1 MAIRELPRFEIYTAD
16 RLPAQTL
23 LRFGNDRFLPL
34 FSSPE
39 TARQFFSRTV
49 RKLSCSGPLNWVE
62 LRDSIIALA
71 GIDDLDAILVDHD
84 GTGRKQT
91 VESFPFSGVLRVI
104 KRWNAT
110 GDLDAPILAYSTP
123 REIEV
128 IGWPDNSNIFDADD
142 ESETEMPE

>member
-1 MAIRELPRFEIYTAD
+1 MAIRELPRFKIYTAD
-16 RLPAQTL
+16 GQLANTL
-23 LRFGNDRFLPL
+23 LRFGNDRFFPL

-39 TARQFFSRTV
+39 AARQFISRTV

-62 LRDSIIALA
+62 LRDSMIALS

-91 VESFPFSGVLRVI
+91 VESFPFSSALRAI
-104 KRWNAT
+104 KRWDAA
-110 GDLDAPILAYSTP
+110 GDLDAPVLAYSTP

-128 IGWPDNSNIFDADD
+128 IGWPENCNIFDAND
-142 ESETEMPE
+142 ESEPEMPE